1 MLVTTEADQL
11 ECRFDSLHTEIES
24 VLCRKLAR
32 WTQVHFAILQA
43 CNPPM
48 PPSAYNRLADN
59 WRPLFAIAQAAGGDW
74 PRRTL
79 EAFNQLIA
87 DCVEGKPIDSQ
98 LPLTNTPQTFAQSGT
113 SPLSCKQ
120 RASE

>member
-32 WTQVHFAILQA
+32 WTQDHFVILQA

-59 WRPLFAIAQAAGGDW
+59 WRPLFAIAQAAGGEW
-74 PRRTL
+74 PRRAL
-79 EAFNQLIA
+79 EAFNHLTADVSHQLSTS
-87 DCVEGKPIDSQ
+87 DTQ
-98 LPLTNTPQTFAQSGT
+98 LLLAAIRQIFTQSGT
-113 SPLSCKQ
+113 P
-120 RASE
+120 